1 MGMKIS
7 DRGDNITPIRAA
19 LIRHTRLRFAD
30 GGLIEVKLWGVPP
43 SPDKPHGYK
52 YSLVYIAEGRRVI
65 GYDNAERRGDHR
77 HNGDREEPYRFTS
90 LDRLISDFMRDVA
103 RWRGER

>member
-1 MGMKIS
+1 M
-7 DRGDNITPIRAA
+7 
-19 LIRHTRLRFAD
+19 IRHTRLRFAD
-30 GGLIEVKLWGVPP
+30 GGLIEVKLWGVTP

-77 HNGDREEPYRFTS
+77 HEGDIEEPYRFMS
-90 LDRLISDFMRDVA
+90 LDRLVSDFLKDVA
-103 RWRGER
+103 RCRGER